1 MQAQLRPSSPTTSP
15 TRRPLPSAAPIRP
28 SQSPRARILLATG
41 NAIKAQLAAFATVT
55 GTLGLDLT
63 RRAGADADG
72 RAQVNATNPIVP
84 GSSISHWDPVASPN
98 LLMEPAINGDLN
110 HTLDLTLPLLHDLGW
125 LDEEGRP

>member
-1 MQAQLRPSSPTTSP
+1 MPS
-15 TRRPLPSAAPIRP
+15 RRSW
-28 SQSPRARILLATG
+28 PRLL
-41 NAIKAQLAAFATVT
+41 TVA

-63 RRAGADADG
+63 RRARADAAR

-110 HTLDLTLPLLHDLGW
+110 HALDLTLPLLHDLGW
-125 LDEEGRP
+125 LDEETRN